1 MMLSSL
7 LRNTTRNI
15 RVSNEISFY
24 EGEQVN
30 LEFTTLKDYKKTHHT
45 KEK

>member
-7 LRNTTRNI
+7 LRNI